1 EYKKILVGAAE
12 LFMRVGIKSVSM
24 DDIAR
29 DLGISKKTIY
39 KHFNDKRDLVSK
51 VMDGKISTEQNMCTQ
66 HFDNDE
72 NAIQKMIN
80 LSKYISQ
87 ANKSMNH
94 AVLYDLQKYY
104 PSQWKK
110 FESFRVGFIS
120 ESIRKNIETGMA
132 EGVFR
137 STIKPDIISRIY
149 VLLIQGLMKLLTEQ
163 PSDYDFV
170 TIYKQM
176 ITYHLYGICSAE
188 GLTYLEQ
195 HINEI

>member
-1 EYKKILVGAAE
+1 
-12 LFMRVGIKSVSM
+12 
-24 DDIAR
+24 
-29 DLGISKKTIY
+29 
-39 KHFNDKRDLVSK
+39 
-51 VMDGKISTEQNMCTQ
+51 
-66 HFDNDE
+66 
-72 NAIQKMIN
+72 
-80 LSKYISQ
+80 
-87 ANKSMNH
+87 MNH

>member
-1 EYKKILVGAAE
+1 
-12 LFMRVGIKSVSM
+12 M